1 MATNAFLALACL
13 ARQRQCNTD
22 ASGCNSGTSV
32 FVGVLTTDLRPANN
46 RSPHFWQRFRTKA
59 CEAHE
64 SSPSR
69 GSEGTLVVL
78 GAQGAGSEKIFK
90 FLCAQHANDMPWAI
104 FPAFQDV
111 FANKVA
117 SGTRINRCIVHF
129 NRGWAVCQTR
139 GHAAIT
145 RFQASVYP

>member
-1 MATNAFLALACL
+1 MATNAFLAFACL

-22 ASGCNSGTSV
+22 AGGCNSGTSV
-32 FVGVLTTDLRPANN
+32 FVGVPTTDLRPANTP
-46 RSPHFWQRFRTKA
+46 SPHFAQLFRTQA

-69 GSEGTLVVL
+69 GYEGTLVVL
-78 GAQGAGSEKIFK
+78 GAQDAGSEKILK

-104 FPAFQDV
+104 FPAFQNV

-129 NRGWAVCQTR
+129 NRDWAVCQTR
-139 GHAAIT
+139 RHAAII